1 MTRRPNIVLVLTDD
15 HAAHAIGAY
24 GSVVNA
30 TPRIDEIGDRG
41 VRLERCY
48 ATNSLCTPSRASILT
63 GTYSH
68 VNGVTTLSTPID
80 AGQPTFVSQLRAAGY
95 RTAVVGKWHMGHGGD
110 HDPQGF
116 DYWDVL
122 IDQGEYFD
130 PTFRSAGG
138 LRTEPGYATD
148 VITDLALGWLESL
161 AGDDPWCV
169 LIWHKAPH
177 RSWEPHPR
185 HAGLYSD
192 PIPVPE
198 SFTDDYATRS
208 SSSRRAAMRI
218 ADHLTATDL
227 KVDPPEGLS
236 YDELALWKY
245 QRYMEDYLR
254 CVASVDEN
262 VGRVTD
268 WLRER
273 GELDDTLLMYSSDQG
288 FFLGEHGWFD
298 KRFMYEESIRMPFL
312 LSYPRALPAGGVH
325 DDIVTNVDLART
337 ILDAAG
343 VEAHPRMQGRSFW
356 RDVAGGVARG
366 VAADGE
372 GREPAP
378 QGFYYR
384 YWEHDDA
391 HHKAPAHYGYRD
403 RRYKLVY
410 YYNDG
415 LGLPG
420 TGPQTY
426 PGEWE
431 LFDTERDPDELRNV
445 ADDPAYADVRSRLEV
460 DLWHAQAAVGDVPH
474 PSQPVPAGVAP
485 DHAAPG
491 GGASGL
497 HLTTTEHLTTEHLT
511 TEHLTT
517 NETGARA

>member
-24 GSVVNA
+24 GSVVNS
-30 TPRIDEIGDRG
+30 TPRIDEIGARG

-48 ATNSLCTPSRASILT
+48 VTNSLCTPSRASILT

-80 AGQPTFVSQLRAAGY
+80 ASQPTFVSQLRDAGY
-95 RTAVVGKWHMGHGGD
+95 RTAVVGKWHMGDGD
-110 HDPQGF
+110 GHDPQGF

-122 IDQGEYFD
+122 IDQGEYHD

-161 AGDDPWCV
+161 DGDDPWCV

-177 RSWEPHPR
+177 RSWEPDEA
-185 HAGLYSD
+185 HADLYTD
-192 PIPVPE
+192 PIPVPAT
-198 SFTDDYATRS
+198 FTDDYATRTS
-208 SSSRRAAMRI
+208 SARRAAMRI
-218 ADHLTATDL
+218 ADHLTEQDL
-227 KVDPPEGLS
+227 KVEPPAGLS
-236 YDELALWKY
+236 YDELAQWKY

-254 CVASVDEN
+254 CVASVDDN

-268 WLRER
+268 WLRDR
-273 GELDDTLLMYSSDQG
+273 GELDDTVLMYSSDQG
-288 FFLGEHGWFD
+288 FFLGDHGWFD

-312 LSYPRALPAGGVH
+312 VSYPRALQAGAVH
-325 DDIVTNVDLART
+325 DGIVTNVDLART

-343 VEAHPRMQGRSFW
+343 VAAHPRMQGRSFW
-356 RDVAGGVARG
+356 GDLGGAST
-366 VAADGE
+366 AL
-372 GREPAP
+372 PAP
-378 QGFYYR
+378 GPAPRGFYYR

-391 HHKAPAHYGYRD
+391 NHKAPAHYGYRD
-403 RRYKLVY
+403 LRYKLVY

-420 TGPQTY
+420 TGPLTY

-431 LFDTERDPDELRNV
+431 LFDTELDPDELRNV
-445 ADDPAYADVRSRLEV
+445 ADDPAYAEVRARLEV
-460 DLWHAQAAVGDVPH
+460 DLWHAQAAVGDEPH
-474 PSQPVPAGVAP
+474 PSQPVPAGLQR
-485 DHAAPG
+485 DDG
-491 GGASGL
+491 G
-497 HLTTTEHLTTEHLT
+497 HVRTTEG
-511 TEHLTT
+511 
-517 NETGARA
+517 TGARA